1 MQNHGDQPMVLR
13 ERMIERQLKAR
24 GIHDERLIA
33 AFQKVEREKFVPTET
48 QDQAYE
54 DHPLSIGY
62 EQTISQPYIVAL
74 MSESLGIVPTDRV
87 LEVGTGSGYQTAILS
102 ELVQS
107 IYSIEIVTDLYLMA
121 KKRLGELGYQNVHLK
136 CANGREGWPEEAP
149 FDKIIVTAAAN
160 DFCPSWTDQL
170 KEGGRIV
177 APIGEDD
184 QELMLGTKV
193 GGKLAT
199 RHLLSVRFV
208 LLKG

>member
-1 MQNHGDQPMVLR
+1 MVLR
-13 ERMIERQLKAR
+13 EEMIEKQLKAR

-33 AFQKVEREKFVPTET
+33 AFQKVEREKFVPAEV
-48 QDQAYE
+48 QNQAYE
-54 DHPLSIGY
+54 DHPLAIGY

-74 MSESLGIVPTDRV
+74 MAESLELDPSDKV

-107 IYSIEIVTDLYLMA
+107 VYSIEIVPELYLMA

-136 CANGREGWPEEAP
+136 CANGCDGWPQEAP
-149 FDKIIVTAAAN
+149 FDKIIVAAAAK
-160 DFCPSWTDQL
+160 DFHSSWADQL
-170 KEGGRIV
+170 KEGGRVI
-177 APIGEDD
+177 APIGEED
-184 QELMLGTKV
+184 QELMMGTKV
-193 GGKLAT
+193 GGRLMR